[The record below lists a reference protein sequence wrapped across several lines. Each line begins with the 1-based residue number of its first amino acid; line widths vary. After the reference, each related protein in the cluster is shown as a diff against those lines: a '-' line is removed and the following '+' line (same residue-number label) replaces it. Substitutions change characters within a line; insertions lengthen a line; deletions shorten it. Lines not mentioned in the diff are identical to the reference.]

1 MAATA
6 WVVRGD
12 NHMLL
17 RQAQPTLISEIDV
30 EFGPVELIGRFFL
43 KADAAARERG
53 ITLSFGSFDDLVAAN
68 RANSASWRRLVT
80 MYDPAFCSLTPDHA
94 TCILGR
100 NRAGEVVATQAARVY
115 RLTHTTLHD
124 ELESLR
130 AFYDHPERD
139 RNAGE
144 VCTVTAPSARQ
155 MVGRVLC
162 GGAAWYRPDY
172 RGRFLSAILPR
183 ISRVYAFTRW
193 QTDFTTSLMVEGI
206 VKGGVAERSGYRN
219 IEWAVEIANSPLGN
233 VRCAFV
239 WMTAQRLLE
248 DLEEFLAD
256 FDAQIDAPVLQRRA

>member
-1 MAATA
+1 MQQR
-6 WVVRGD
+6 VD
-12 NHMLL
+12 Y
-17 RQAQPTLISEIDV
+17 PKLISEIDV
-30 EFGPVELIGRFFL
+30 GYGPVELIGKFFL
-43 KADAAARERG
+43 KADTAARERG

-68 RANSASWRRLVT
+68 RANSQSWRRLVT

-100 NRAGEVVATQAARVY
+100 NAAGEVVATQAARLY
-115 RLTHTTLHD
+115 RMTKTTFYD
-124 ELESLR
+124 ELTSLR
-130 AFYDHPERD
+130 AFYDNPERD

-144 VCTVTAPSARQ
+144 VCSVSAQSTRD

-219 IEWAVEIANSPLGN
+219 IDWAIEIKNSRLGD

-239 WMTAQRLLE
+239 WMTAERLLE
-248 DLEEFLAD
+248 DLEEFLAS
-256 FDAQIDAPVLQRRA
+256 FDAQIDAPVLERRA